1 MATYQTIATKY
12 GITPAQVK
20 QLQWA
25 MADTWSV
32 IGPEYIDCFESERE
46 AYAAFDSYA
55 AMVAEATIDAGRIK
69 MYGNVDLTWFYEL
82 SRETVPSRLKLGEE
96 AWECS

>member
-1 MATYQTIATKY
+1 MASYKSIATKY
-12 GITPAQVK
+12 GITPQQVK

-25 MADTWSV
+25 MADTWNV
-32 IGPEYIDCFESERE
+32 VGPEYIILFESYDE
-46 AYAAFDSYA
+46 ALEIFGNEA

-69 MYGNVDLTWFYEL
+69 MYGNTDLTWFYEL